1 MSRQRQFLRAWCLWC
16 AVLVLQLTSATAQS
30 LETVIQQGH
39 ELAVFSLLDDDCA
52 LVVAYALHTLRL
64 MRSAHLASLP
74 PTLLERVD
82 RFKKEIGSFRLASEL
97 GDYARRLRTLAFH
110 DEF

>member
-1 MSRQRQFLRAWCLWC
+1 MAACERLAAKPQAHEI
-16 AVLVLQLTSATAQS
+16 AVC
-30 LETVIQQGH
+30 
-39 ELAVFSLLDDDCA
+39 SLLGNDCA

-74 PTLLERVD
+74 PTLLERHD
-82 RFKKEIGSFRLASEL
+82 KFKKDIGSFRIASEL
-97 GDYARRLRTLAFH
+97 GVYAQKLRTLALH